1 MLQCLMEASIRDAGP
16 IAKFVIGI
24 GTWSVTANHARAATT
39 GVDPLGMMTGAQS
52 LPTWTSTVRTVVAMP
67 RRSSDGL

>member
-1 MLQCLMEASIRDAGP
+1 MFQCRMEASIREASP

-52 LPTWTSTVRTVVAMP
+52 LPTWQYVDYSVVFN
-67 RRSSDGL
+67 